1 MRLRFTFWLDVAL
14 LVVFCALETVP
25 FTGLLLHEWIGL
37 IAAVMV
43 IIHLLLSWTWI
54 ATITCRFVSVQQG
67 AATGRTRV
75 NYLLNLALFGIVSI
89 LIVSGVIVS
98 RYAVPAMVAWRPDAQ
113 TDYQWG
119 AIHNRFSD
127 LVVILAGLHLAINWD
142 WSVLAARKIFG
153 TRVAR

>member
-43 IIHLLLSWTWI
+43 FMHLLLSWTWI
-54 ATITCRFVSVQQG
+54 ATITRRF
-67 AATGRTRV
+67 AAASGRTRV

-127 LVVILAGLHLAINWD
+127 LVVIFAGLHLAINWD